1 MKIIQ
6 FLNFK
11 KCRSPM
17 KVDRLKKKREVAH
30 ENISVFENSE
40 MVVRP

>member
-1 MKIIQ
+1 
-6 FLNFK
+6 
-11 KCRSPM
+11 M

-30 ENISVFENSE
+30 ENILVFENSE